1 MKKDQ
6 AEQNEKP
13 RKNARFDFSKIKR
26 ALGRVIAAFGIIMK
40 NRIVISCCLLFQGF
54 FWVFNPK
61 GSLEWDIMFLSVLSL
76 LYGVAGLIVQSTGGN
91 EIAVKGQKKF
101 GELYRGTLDDKKDQF
116 VEPARQSDITVLKER
131 GDDFLKDE
139 KKVKEF
145 SKEAKKKISTK
156 KKLLIACYVILIIV
170 SIAFIVFKSF
180 FSGVVFV
187 ILGWLITI
195 EGALSIL
202 TWWKTKDSVKPLDR
216 NISLAIAIF
225 SVLLGVILFFFPIF
239 TGPLVIRL
247 LGIGILVKAVADL
260 VIGFR
265 NRTLIPDT
273 QETIS
278 KIKNI

>member
-76 LYGVAGLIVQSTGGN
+76 LYGVAGLIVQITGGN
-91 EIAVKGQKKF
+91 KIAVKGQKKF

-216 NISLAIAIF
+216 NIS
-225 SVLLGVILFFFPIF
+225 
-239 TGPLVIRL
+239 
-247 LGIGILVKAVADL
+247 
-260 VIGFR
+260 
-265 NRTLIPDT
+265 
-273 QETIS
+273 
-278 KIKNI
+278 